1 MKKKGNSMMKK
12 IQILIRFTVVLFI
25 GQLLFSGNIFAQD
38 STSLVSA
45 SLAVNE
51 ELTPADSQ
59 IPLEQFLDEL
69 EQSYRVT
76 FFYQAQVVEDK
87 YVNSREIKLSQM
99 TGKKLVKILTDLGL
113 KYSQLDEE
121 TYVLYTKDS
130 RRSLAQIKQY
140 TVSGTVTDAQN
151 NELLPGVNIIVKG
164 TTIGT
169 STDVDGNYSLEAPS
183 ATDTLVFS
191 FIGFQSQTVPID
203 ERSEINVSLQ
213 PKAFQGEELVVEVME
228 HRWKER

>member
-99 TGKKLVKILTDLGL
+99 TGEKLVKILTDLGL
-113 KYSQLDEE
+113 EYSQLDKE

-140 TVSGTVTDAQN
+140 TVSGT
-151 NELLPGVNIIVKG
+151 
-164 TTIGT
+164 
-169 STDVDGNYSLEAPS
+169 
-183 ATDTLVFS
+183 
-191 FIGFQSQTVPID
+191 
-203 ERSEINVSLQ
+203 
-213 PKAFQGEELVVEVME
+213 
-228 HRWKER
+228 